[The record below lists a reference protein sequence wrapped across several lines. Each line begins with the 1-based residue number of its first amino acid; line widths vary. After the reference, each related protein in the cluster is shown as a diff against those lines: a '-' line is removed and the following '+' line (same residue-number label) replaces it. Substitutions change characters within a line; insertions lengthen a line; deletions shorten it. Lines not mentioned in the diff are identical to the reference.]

1 MDVFLCRTCSH
12 AVVSSW
18 VIRLF
23 GLSQSCEVPCRKS
36 QHEQPTV
43 FLRQV
48 WPSISC
54 SGCAHWGCRE
64 GLLGFWKERRG
75 FMYSNRS
82 IFCETLW
89 LLHFSFQLASCSLG
103 SFVITRYI
111 YQSSSRAPFIFQV
124 FQLGSPFNGNFR
136 ISSGTVGDLVRD
148 RGPWFQ
154 VGRHRVYLL
163 PGPIITA
170 ACRRVATESLHLR
183 RKCANEDWSTLPPTH
198 PRSPY
203 PDKGK
208 PFTGSDGARHLQ
220 GSLVLHSFRIFVSFH
235 SVFLSLPLC
244 HLASVFGGRLHKR
257 WTALTP
263 GKAKE
268 FNWKGDP
275 EWKLPFLF
283 RPLFCESTEMY
294 QGKEDEM
301 YRRDIERN
309 RSCS

>member
-1 MDVFLCRTCSH
+1 MQRGAARVLEGEEGVYVQQPQHFLQNLVAFPFLIPACLLLPGEFCYHLLHISKFLC
-12 AVVSSW
+12 
-18 VIRLF
+18 
-23 GLSQSCEVPCRKS
+23 
-36 QHEQPTV
+36 
-43 FLRQV
+43 
-48 WPSISC
+48 
-54 SGCAHWGCRE
+54 
-64 GLLGFWKERRG
+64 
-75 FMYSNRS
+75 
-82 IFCETLW
+82 
-89 LLHFSFQLASCSLG
+89 
-103 SFVITRYI
+103 
-111 YQSSSRAPFIFQV
+111 SSSRAPFIFQV

-136 ISSGTVGDLVRD
+136 ISNGTVGDLVRD

-154 VGRHRVYLL
+154 VGRHSVYLL
-163 PGPIITA
+163 PGPIMTA
-170 ACRRVATESLHLR
+170 ARRRVATQSLHLR
-183 RKCANEDWSTLPPTH
+183 RKCANEDGSTLPPTH

-220 GSLVLHSFRIFVSFH
+220 GSLVPHSFRTFVSFH

-244 HLASVFGGRLHKR
+244 HLTSVFGGRLHKR
-257 WTALTP
+257 WTDLTP

-301 YRRDIERN
+301 YRRDNGRN